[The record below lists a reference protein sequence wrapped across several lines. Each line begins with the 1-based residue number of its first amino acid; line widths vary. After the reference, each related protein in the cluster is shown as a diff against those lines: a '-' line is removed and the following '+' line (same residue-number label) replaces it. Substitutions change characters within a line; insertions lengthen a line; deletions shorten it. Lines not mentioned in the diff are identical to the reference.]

1 MSVSPSSRPS
11 LQFKVE
17 PEDFVVDEIAAFE
30 PSGVGDHLYI
40 HLRKTNRGTEE
51 VLRAVAD
58 ELAEVS
64 FLVQQKAGI
73 ADADDLRMYLTTAQ
87 KALDDFLTL
96 SGAK

>member
-1 MSVSPSSRPS
+1 MPKDPVFLFDSVLPGGV
-11 LQFKVE
+11 LVNL
-17 PEDFVVDEIAAFE
+17 EDVYAACIAALLVVVLSLFFQ
-30 PSGVGDHLYI
+30 
-40 HLRKTNRGTEE
+40 KTSTGRA
-51 VLRAVAD
+51 LRAVAD